1 MGLAVVDLVNALTI
15 ANESERS
22 VRQQQAEQQLKVWE
36 TEPGYHFLLQDIYL
50 NTELPLQVRWLAII
64 CFKNGVEKYW
74 RSSRQNSISREEKSQ
89 IKSRIFDLLK
99 EKNNQLSIQNAHS
112 IARIVRFDFPSE
124 WPLLFDDIAKNLE
137 EFVFNENDLVSTNNL
152 LIILNQVIKSVSMV
166 RIGRARH
173 AMQSKAPI
181 IVPVLLKLYIKF
193 FQAWTSSLDL
203 TLMEVCYL
211 CLKNLRRII
220 PEGFEQPHK
229 NHDIVEFL
237 KLTVAHLQGLIM
249 EHGKYSSDLLE
260 RYVKSYSKLY
270 ATLINTNP
278 TSFIL
283 LPCSSDIM
291 STFLSLLEQKAENIY
306 NSTEE
311 NDFWEVLAIKGF
323 TILKRLITYIYRKGA
338 ITLKQRNDR
347 DEVNN
352 AINKLSNE
360 FFTPA
365 VVQHL
370 CDLIINWYLR
380 LRPSDLESWLLEPEE
395 WCNEELSTSWEYQ
408 VRPCAENFYQ
418 DLIHF
423 FKDLLS
429 DFILNKISN
438 GVMNNNSV
446 NDILVKDATLCTFQ
460 LSATSI
466 ANNVDFNRLLGEVFI
481 PEGLKNDQVENKI
494 IKRRICL
501 VINEWVSIDCS
512 RESRVEIYRLLFNF
526 LQPDNKIN
534 DKVVKLTTIQTLR
547 TVVDDWDF
555 NKQDFQPFLN
565 DFISLSI
572 STLQEMEF
580 TESKLYILNTL
591 AVLIER
597 CNPLIDHQ
605 TLMSI
610 LAIVPNHW
618 NNTSQHSEDNI
629 LKTSLLRILKNLVA
643 ALNEHSPETYSITLP
658 LIRNCVTENAEF
670 YTLLSE
676 DGYELWLA
684 TLQYLPVTKIHEQ
697 ELMELFDLVQPG
709 LINSTEILP
718 VILSILRSY
727 SFISPSLFTTEVG
740 SAIFRTLSGY
750 LSNMR
755 DDAFAIFIAMMDI
768 LFLQLCNDE
777 LLVKNLINS
786 GLFNEMINYVLDENQ
801 SIVSANKILLV
812 ISRLPFK
819 SSEVFFR
826 ILSHLSIDSVKFL
839 ETWLQYY
846 KSNGNPRN
854 KKINLLAFLSMAEY
868 AVINNYPVLPA
879 KFGEI
884 CQNTFLFLEEVNE
897 DVHGSCSAYSQNLAY
912 EDIDDYKYLDHDIKP
927 HGEKKRYQSLL
938 DTDDPL
944 FKVNLKEYLR
954 EIILKFKNHLSPAD
968 FNGFMGLNNQ
978 YTNEKLQQL
987 LS

>member
-1 MGLAVVDLVNALTI
+1 MGLAVVDLVNSLTI

-22 VRQQQAEQQLKVWE
+22 ARQQQAEQQLKVWE

-50 NTELPLQVRWLAII
+50 NTDLPLQVRWLAII

-74 RSSRQNSISREEKSQ
+74 RSSRQNAISKEEKSQ

-137 EFVFNENDLVSTNNL
+137 EFVFNKNDLVSTNNL
-152 LIILNQVIKSVSMV
+152 LIILNQVIKAVSMV

-237 KLTVAHLQGLIM
+237 KLTVSHLQGLIM

-270 ATLINTNP
+270 ANLINTNP

-283 LPCSSDIM
+283 LPCSTDIM
-291 STFLSLLEQKAENIY
+291 STFLSLLEQKAEDIY

-323 TILKRLITYIYRKGA
+323 TILKRLITYIYKKGA

-360 FFTPA
+360 FFTPV

-423 FKDLLS
+423 FKELLS
-429 DFILNKISN
+429 DFILNKISS

-446 NDILVKDATLCTFQ
+446 NDILIKDATLCTFQ

-466 ANNVDFNRLLGEVFI
+466 ANNVDFNRLLQEVFI
-481 PEGLKNDQVENKI
+481 PEGLKNDTVENKI

-501 VINEWVSIDCS
+501 IINEWVSIDCS
-512 RESRVEIYRLLFNF
+512 RESRIEVYRLLLNF
-526 LQPDNKIN
+526 LSPENKIN

-565 DFISLSI
+565 EFISLSI

-580 TESKLYILNTL
+580 TESRLYILNTL

-605 TLMSI
+605 TLISI
-610 LAIVPNHW
+610 LAIVPTHW
-618 NNTSQHSEDNI
+618 TDTSQNSEDNI
-629 LKTSLLRILKNLVA
+629 LKTSLLRILKNLVV

-658 LIRNCVTENAEF
+658 LIRSCVTENAEF
-670 YTLLSE
+670 YTLLAE
-676 DGYELWLA
+676 DGYDLWLA
-684 TLQYLPVTKIHEQ
+684 TLQYLPVTKTHEK
-697 ELMELFDLVQPG
+697 ELLELFDLVQLG

-718 VILSILRSY
+718 TILSILRSY
-727 SFISPSLFTTEVG
+727 SLISPALFTTEVG
-740 SAIFRTLSGY
+740 SSIFRTLSGY
-750 LSNMR
+750 LPNMR
-755 DDAFAIFIAMMDI
+755 DDAFTIFIAMMDI
-768 LFLQLCNDE
+768 LFLQLSSDE

-839 ETWLQYY
+839 EVWLQYY
-846 KSNGNPRN
+846 KNNGNPRN
-854 KKINLLAFLSMAEY
+854 KKINLLAFLSMSEY
-868 AVINNYPVLPA
+868 AVINNYPVLPE

-897 DVHGSCSAYSQNLAY
+897 DVHGNCSAYSQNLAY
-912 EDIDDYKYLDHDIKP
+912 EDIDDYQYLDLDIKP

-938 DTDDPL
+938 ETDDPL
-944 FKVNLKEYLR
+944 FKVNLKTYLK
-954 EIILKFKNHLSPAD
+954 EIILRFKDQLSQSD
-968 FNGFMGLNNQ
+968 FAGFMGLNNQ